1 MVCNQAIF
9 EILDI
14 IHVKNIGREF
24 RRFIRDDGG
33 RVASKFSGPPFCFKQ
48 QVGYIHQTVFKFGFI
63 LSAGTF
69 IPEAAFIPLR
79 AIATAAM
86 VG

>member
-1 MVCNQAIF
+1 MIF
-9 EILDI
+9 EILNI
-14 IHVKNIGREF
+14 SHVKRHRPGVPPVH
-24 RRFIRDDGG
+24 RDDGG

-48 QVGYIHQTVFKFGFI
+48 QVGYIHQIVFKFGLI
-63 LSAGTF
+63 PSAGTF